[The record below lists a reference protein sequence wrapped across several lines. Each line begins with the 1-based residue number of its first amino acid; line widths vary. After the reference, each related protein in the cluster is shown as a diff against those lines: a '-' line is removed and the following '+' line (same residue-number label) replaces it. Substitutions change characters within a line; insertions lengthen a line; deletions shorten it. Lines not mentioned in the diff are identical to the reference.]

1 MGRGRLGD
9 GNNDRGAT
17 GATGANSSRS
27 TKARRT
33 PRGLP
38 AAILVPAVSGLY
50 ICARKGAAVA
60 SFHNFTLASARFTST
75 GNSTSN
81 SNAAS
86 MSSGFMKCDNV
97 NNDDIKTMPTSV
109 STPRRRC
116 QCPFRRFSLLP
127 ILHPLPF
134 VLHIYLHIYILLKLS
149 LKPSYSFPRSQ

>member
-27 TKARRT
+27 TTARRT

-38 AAILVPAVSGLY
+38 AAILVPTVSGLY
-50 ICARKGAAVA
+50 GCARKGAAVA

-86 MSSGFMKCDNV
+86 MSSGFMKSDNV
-97 NNDDIKTMPTSV
+97 INDDTKTMPTSV
-109 STPRRRC
+109 ST
-116 QCPFRRFSLLP
+116 RRFSLLLP
-127 ILHPLPF
+127 ILQPLPF
-134 VLHIYLHIYILLKLS
+134 VLHIYLHICTPQTLLLLPALAMKTIITN
-149 LKPSYSFPRSQ
+149 